1 MKFLIFVLN
10 CEHYHKE
17 PDNSLLIDDENK
29 TLKTF
34 YYFYFIC
41 MSVLPLCVYVTM
53 GMKCLQRS
61 KEDIGSPGT
70 SFCHVGAGNLTSSSP
85 ATINTV

>member
-10 CEHYHKE
+10 CEYYHKE

-34 YYFYFIC
+34 
-41 MSVLPLCVYVTM
+41 
-53 GMKCLQRS
+53 
-61 KEDIGSPGT
+61 
-70 SFCHVGAGNLTSSSP
+70 
-85 ATINTV
+85 

>member
-1 MKFLIFVLN
+1 MKFLFFLN

-34 YYFYFIC
+34 
-41 MSVLPLCVYVTM
+41 
-53 GMKCLQRS
+53 
-61 KEDIGSPGT
+61 
-70 SFCHVGAGNLTSSSP
+70 
-85 ATINTV
+85 